1 MTTERDGAGSPF
13 GQARARYSDYST
25 RYEHVRMRREGGIL
39 EVQLHTD
46 GGPLVWGD
54 GPHSELGHCFRDIG
68 TDPENRVIVLTGTG
82 DSFIGQLDQSWV
94 GAMTPELWGRI
105 YSDGVRLLDALLAI
119 ESPVV
124 AAVNGPAR
132 IHAEIAVLCDIV
144 VASRDAY
151 FQDAPHFRYG
161 TVPSDGVHAVWPM
174 LLGPN
179 RGRVFLLTGQKLSAV
194 EAQALGVVA
203 EVTEAGDVLRRAHE
217 IAAGLASQPTATLRY
232 TRVALNHE
240 LRRRLLD
247 ATAFGLAL
255 EGLGAFASWPS
266 GSP

>member
-1 MTTERDGAGSPF
+1 MDKEPRTDF
-13 GQARARYSDYST
+13 GQPRARYSEYSQ
-25 RYEHVRMRREGGIL
+25 RYRHVRMQRDRGVL
-39 EVQLHTD
+39 QVHLHTD

-68 TDPENRVIVLTGTG
+68 TDPDNRVIVLTGTG
-82 DSFIGQLDQSWV
+82 DSFIDRLDQSWV
-94 GAMTPELWGRI
+94 GKMSPGLWGRI
-105 YSDGVRLLDALLAI
+105 YSDGVRLIDALMGI
-119 ESPVV
+119 ESPVI

-144 VASRDAY
+144 VASDNAY

-161 TVPSDGVHAVWPM
+161 TVPGDSVQAVWPM

-179 RGRVFLLTGQKLSAV
+179 RGRVFLLTGQKLSAR
-194 EAQALGVVA
+194 EAAGLGVVA
-203 EVTEAGDVLRRAHE
+203 EVTESGGALPRAME
-217 IAAGLASQPTATLRY
+217 IATELARQPTATLRY

-247 ATAFGLAL
+247 ATPHGLAL
-255 EGLGAFASWPS
+255 EGLGAFASWPE
-266 GSP
+266 GGR